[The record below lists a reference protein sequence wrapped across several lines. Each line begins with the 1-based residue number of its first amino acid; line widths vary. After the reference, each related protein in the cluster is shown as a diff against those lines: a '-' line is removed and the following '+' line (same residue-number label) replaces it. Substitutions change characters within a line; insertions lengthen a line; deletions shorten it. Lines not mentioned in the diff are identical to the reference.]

1 MPFTLTWSDIALR
14 LACTLI
20 AGILVG
26 IDRGERGKAAGIR
39 TNVLVCLAASLSM
52 ILANGLLG
60 TSGKNNSSFAQL
72 DMMRLPLGILSG
84 MGFIGA
90 GAILRK
96 GEMVIGVTTAATLWT
111 VTMLGLCF
119 GAGKILL
126 GIVGL
131 LLTLF
136 ALWGLKVVERFLSQG
151 RRGSLR
157 IVTVGEELSRELRDM
172 VKQSGMDVHSWTVDV
187 SREKARVVIQ
197 CEVRWQ
203 ARQQEPADPPLIE
216 SLRQRAD
223 VERLRWQRT

>member
-14 LACTLI
+14 LACTLL

-26 IDRGERGKAAGIR
+26 ADRDERGKAAGIR

-60 TSGKNNSSFAQL
+60 TSGKNSSSFAQL

-96 GEMVIGVTTAATLWT
+96 GEMVIGLTTAATLWT

-119 GAGKILL
+119 GGGKILL
-126 GIVGL
+126 GAVGL

-136 ALWGLKVVERFLSQG
+136 TLWVLKVVERHLSQEQ
-151 RRGSLR
+151 RGTLCL
-157 IVTVGEELSRELRDM
+157 VTADEQLSSELRAL
-172 VKQSGMDVHSWTVDV
+172 VKQSGMEVHSWSVDV
-187 SREKARVVIQ
+187 SRERARVVIQ
-197 CEVRWQ
+197 CELRW
-203 ARQQEPADPPLIE
+203 RTREREHEDPALIE
-216 SLRQRAD
+216 SLRQRTDIAR
-223 VERLRWQRT
+223 VRWQS

>member
-26 IDRGERGKAAGIR
+26 ADRDERGKAAGIR

-60 TSGKNNSSFAQL
+60 TSGKNSSSFAQL

-96 GEMVIGVTTAATLWT
+96 GEMVIGLTTAATLWT

-126 GIVGL
+126 GTVGL
-131 LLTLF
+131 LLTMF
-136 ALWGLKVVERFLSQG
+136 TLWGLRVVERRLSQEH
-151 RRGSLR
+151 RGTLFV
-157 IVTVGEELSRELRDM
+157 VTAGEELSRELRGL
-172 VKQSGMDVHSWTVDV
+172 VKQSGMDVHSWSVDV
-187 SREKARVVIQ
+187 SRENARVTVE
-197 CEVRWQ
+197 CELRWR
-203 ARQQEPADPPLIE
+203 AREREHADPSLID
-216 SLRQRAD
+216 SLRRRDD
-223 VERLRWQRT
+223 VERLRWQT

>member
-1 MPFTLTWSDIALR
+1 MPFTLTWSDIAVR
-14 LACTLI
+14 VACTFI

-52 ILANGLLG
+52 ILANGMLG
-60 TSGKNNSSFAQL
+60 TAGKNSSSFSTL
-72 DMMRLPLGILSG
+72 DFMRLPLGILSG

-96 GEMVIGVTTAATLWT
+96 GEMVIGLTTAATLWM

-126 GIVGL
+126 GTIGL

-136 ALWGLKVVERFLSQG
+136 TLWGLDVVERYLSQE
-151 RRGSLR
+151 RRGSLC
-157 IVTVGEELSRELRDM
+157 IVTGGEELSSELRAM
-172 VKQSGMDVHSWTVDV
+172 VKQSGMDLHSWTVDV

-197 CEVRWQ
+197 CELRWR
-203 ARQQEPADPPLIE
+203 ARQREHADPPLIE
-216 SLRQRAD
+216 SLRKRGD
-223 VERLRWQRT
+223 VERMRWQQT

>member
-1 MPFTLTWSDIALR
+1 MPLTLTWSDIALR

-20 AGILVG
+20 AGVLVG
-26 IDRGERGKAAGIR
+26 ADRDERGKAAGIR

-60 TSGKNNSSFAQL
+60 TSGKNSSSFAQL

-96 GEMVIGVTTAATLWT
+96 GELVIGLTTAATLWT

-126 GIVGL
+126 GTVGL
-131 LLTLF
+131 ALTLF
-136 ALWGLKVVERFLSQG
+136 TLWGLRVVERHLSQEH
-151 RRGSLR
+151 RGTLC
-157 IVTVGEELSRELRDM
+157 VVATGEELPKELRALIN
-172 VKQSGMDVHSWTVDV
+172 QSGMDVHSWSVDV
-187 SREKARVVIQ
+187 SRESARVTVE
-197 CEVRWQ
+197 CELRWR
-203 ARQQEPADPPLIE
+203 AREREHGEPGLIE
-216 SLRQRAD
+216 SLRRRDD
-223 VERLRWQRT
+223 VDRLRWQT

>member
-14 LACTLI
+14 LACTLV

-26 IDRGERGKAAGIR
+26 ADRGERGKAAGIR

-60 TSGKNNSSFAQL
+60 TSGKSSSSFAQL

-96 GEMVIGVTTAATLWT
+96 GEMVLGVTTAATLWM

-126 GIVGL
+126 GAVGL
-131 LLTLF
+131 VLTLF
-136 ALWGLKVVERFLSQG
+136 TLWGLKVVERHVLQEH
-151 RRGSLR
+151 RGTLF
-157 IVTVGEELSRELRDM
+157 VVATGEELSRELRGL
-172 VKQSGMDVHSWTVDV
+172 VQQSGMRVHSWSVDV
-187 SREKARVVIQ
+187 SRGDAKVTVECELRWRARE
-197 CEVRWQ
+197 CEH
-203 ARQQEPADPPLIE
+203 EDPALID
-216 SLRQRAD
+216 SLRRRHD
-223 VERLRWQRT
+223 VERLRWQA

>member
-14 LACTLI
+14 LACTFI

-26 IDRGERGKAAGIR
+26 ADRDERGKAAGIR

-60 TSGKNNSSFAQL
+60 TSGKNSSSFAQL

-111 VTMLGLCF
+111 VTVLGLCF

-126 GIVGL
+126 GTVGL
-131 LLTLF
+131 LITLF
-136 ALWGLKVVERFLSQG
+136 TLWGLRVVERHLSQEH
-151 RRGSLR
+151 RGTLCV
-157 IVTVGEELSRELRDM
+157 VTAGEELSRELRGL
-172 VKQSGMDVHSWTVDV
+172 VQQSGMDVHSWSVDV
-187 SREKARVVIQ
+187 SREHARVTVE
-197 CEVRWQ
+197 CELRWR
-203 ARQQEPADPPLIE
+203 ARESEHADPSLID
-216 SLRQRAD
+216 SLRRRDD
-223 VERLRWQRT
+223 VERLRWQT